1 MEFLNLDIWG
11 LTAAYV
17 AVAFVLLSLHIYSR
31 WSYAIKASVTVLVL
45 FLCAVTYKSYPSLLG
60 WPVPSSSLP
69 PKLFLVAVE
78 VQEPDTIYLWAKDLG
93 TGLAD
98 RRPRAYQL
106 SYSKSLHERASE
118 AGRKMRRGINII
130 VEVASAPG
138 AVPIAGTGTTQSE
151 VPPDQVEFV
160 EAPQGLL
167 PAKE

>member
-1 MEFLNLDIWG
+1 MEYLNLGIWG

-17 AVAFVLLSLHIYSR
+17 ALAFILLSLHVYSR
-31 WSYAIKASVTVLVL
+31 WSYAIKATVTVLAVA
-45 FLCAVTYKSYPSLLG
+45 LCAVTYKSYPGLLG

-69 PKLFLVAVE
+69 SKLYLVAVE
-78 VQEPDTIYLWAKDLG
+78 VQEPDNIYLWAKDLG
-93 TGLAD
+93 SGLGD

-118 AGRKMRRGINII
+118 AGRKMRRGINMI
-130 VEVASAPG
+130 VELDASASAPTD
-138 AVPIAGTGTTQSE
+138 ASGTTRTDIK
-151 VPPDQVEFV
+151 PDDVAFV